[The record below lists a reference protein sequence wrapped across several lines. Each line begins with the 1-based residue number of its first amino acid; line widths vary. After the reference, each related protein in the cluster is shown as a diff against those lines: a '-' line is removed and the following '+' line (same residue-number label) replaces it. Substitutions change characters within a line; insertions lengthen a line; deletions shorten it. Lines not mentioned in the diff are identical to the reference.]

1 MQPNGIFIL
10 VLHWIVSAVALMIT
24 AYIVPGFRVRD
35 FPAALMAAIVIG
47 VTNIFIG
54 SVLTLVTL
62 PLYYLT
68 FGLFSIVINAIVL
81 KIAAA
86 FLKGFD
92 ISSWMSAFVG
102 ALILAVVDMGLHW
115 MMV

>member
-1 MQPNGIFIL
+1 MQPNGIFLI
-10 VLHWIVSAVALMIT
+10 VLHWIVSAVALMVT
-24 AYIVPGFRVRD
+24 AYIVPGFKVKD
-35 FPAALMAAIVIG
+35 FAAALVAAVVIG
-47 VTNIFIG
+47 MTNILIG
-54 SVLTLVTL
+54 SVLMAVTL

-68 FGLFSIVINAIVL
+68 FGLFSIVVNAIVL
-81 KIAAA
+81 KISAAL
-86 FLKGFD
+86 LKGFD